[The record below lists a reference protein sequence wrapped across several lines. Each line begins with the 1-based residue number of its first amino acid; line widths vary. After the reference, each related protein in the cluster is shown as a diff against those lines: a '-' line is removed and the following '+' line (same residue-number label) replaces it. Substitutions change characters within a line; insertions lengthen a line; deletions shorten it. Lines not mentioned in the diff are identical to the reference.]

1 LLILLLQELHS
12 DIVLNT
18 ETFIENGFT
27 ANKGG
32 RTIQTSNMYRP
43 VAIRNIESKNV
54 SFVVGQAK
62 SGRNPPINIKYEGQ
76 NLLIGLPRM
85 SFPGGVLIR
94 DGENG
99 MTSYTLIGTLKG
111 CDPFAKERGNDA
123 EDVGKFYNF
132 LLDTEESIIK
142 AAVENSVKWFGKR
155 RSEEAVR
162 DSFKRIL
169 SISSDKVDGEY
180 VPNGKYPPSF
190 RVKLPVYD
198 GRLSCAVE
206 DNLKNPVYTTPDT
219 LASVF
224 PKGIEVGLVVS
235 GSIYV
240 IAGGGF
246 GVTWRMQ
253 AAQVWP
259 QARARVTD
267 FFRSEAAPEEEET
280 EGAPAEETQVAEE
293 TQRPSTPQ
301 DQGTTVPAQNAPAR
315 KRRVA
320 PAS

>member
-1 LLILLLQELHS
+1 
-12 DIVLNT
+12 
-18 ETFIENGFT
+18 
-27 ANKGG
+27 
-32 RTIQTSNMYRP
+32 MYRP

-62 SGRNPPINIKYEGQ
+62 SGRNPPINMKYEGQ

-85 SFPGGVLIR
+85 GFPGGVLVR
-94 DGENG
+94 EGENG
-99 MTSYTLIGTLKG
+99 MTTYTLIGTLKG
-111 CDPFAKERGNDA
+111 CDPFAKERAPESAD
-123 EDVGKFYNF
+123 DVGLFYNF

-142 AAVENSVKWFGKR
+142 SVVENSVKWFGKR

-219 LASVF
+219 LTTVF
-224 PKGIEVGLVVS
+224 PKGVEVGLVIS

-267 FFRSEAAPEEEET
+267 FFQAEGSPEET
-280 EGAPAEETQVAEE
+280 EETQVEE
-293 TQRPSTPQ
+293 ATQEEEKRPSTPQ
-301 DQGTTVPAQNAPAR
+301 DQSTTAPVQNAPAR